1 MEEGRLVEAVQA
13 KSMKGFLW
21 FGSAGVALAIGGL
34 AAVLA
39 ANWHTIPFAVQV
51 TVSLAPLVT
60 AWGVYAWM
68 LWRGVTSLAAY
79 EVLGVLWTGGVV
91 CSIALLGRVLQLD
104 SSASVLCS
112 TMTLLLLPVVFATR
126 ATAAWMTAWGF
137 VIAWGVA
144 VASPSMCVLIFKMK
158 DGEIAA
164 LVLLTGITLLLPC
177 ISRFWRDEG
186 LYARGQRWLAALM
199 AMISLVFLLVFVW
212 YRVGAVSAAHP
223 IFWVCEWSLLGIGAW
238 VERRY
243 GPGGRPLSILGLLIP
258 ACGIFLGIAEVPLI
272 RLASPLWW
280 VVMSVLLVAGSG
292 RWFLRN
298 EGIFLLLLPV
308 MSAALYVG
316 RMIGRSS
323 LLLTIGA
330 LLIGIVAIAYGVRAG
345 KRAVANE
352 GLIFTLLSAW
362 FSVIAIRLELMV
374 QGVLLIAG
382 GIALFVANLLLSRG
396 RKGGRQ

>member
-21 FGSAGVALAIGGL
+21 FGTAGVALAIGGL
-34 AAVLA
+34 IALLA
-39 ANWHTIPFAVQV
+39 ANWYTIPFAVQV
-51 TVSLAPLVT
+51 AVAMAPLVA

-68 LWRGVTSLAAY
+68 LWRGVTSLAAH

-91 CSIALLGRVLQLD
+91 CSIALLGRVLQLS
-104 SSASVLCS
+104 SSALDFCLAV
-112 TMTLLLLPVVFATR
+112 TVLLLPVVFATR

-137 VIAWGVA
+137 VIASAGVA
-144 VASPSMCVLIFKMK
+144 MDTFRGKRAEIAVLI
-158 DGEIAA
+158 
-164 LVLLTGITLLLPC
+164 LLTGIALLLPC
-177 ISRFWRDEG
+177 ISRFWRDGG
-186 LYARGQRWLAALM
+186 LHARGQRWLAALM
-199 AMISLVFLLVFVW
+199 AMISLAFLLVFVW
-212 YRVGAVSAAHP
+212 CRVEIVPAAHP
-223 IFWVCEWSLLGIGAW
+223 IFLLCGWSLLGVGAW
-238 VERRY
+238 VERQY

-258 ACGIFLGIAEVPLI
+258 VFGIFMGIVEAPLI

-280 VVMSVLLVAGSG
+280 VVMSVLLVAGLG
-292 RWFLRN
+292 RWLLRN

-308 MSAALYVG
+308 MSVALYVG

-330 LLIGIVAIAYGVRAG
+330 LLVGIVAIAYGVRAG

-362 FSVIAIRLELMV
+362 FSVIAMRLELMV